1 MGESLTAVLLGS
13 VVVLWAVVIVLLV
26 VVIALARQIGVLHT
40 RLAPAGAL
48 MTSAGPKVGELA
60 PVLTLDSLTGDPVTV
75 GGRDN
80 GAQLV
85 LFVSP
90 TCPLCKSLVPMA
102 KSLARSE
109 RRRLRLAFASDGGEP
124 LQHQKYIADLELST
138 YPYVVSLELGM
149 KYEVG
154 KLPYAVLIGADGV
167 LRSKGL
173 VNSREHLESL
183 VEAMDR
189 GIESI
194 QDYLVQDE
202 TLAREAS

>member
-1 MGESLTAVLLGS
+1 MTDPIVLGLILLWIL
-13 VVVLWAVVIVLLV
+13 VLVLVVIVF
-26 VVIALARQIGVLHT
+26 ALARQIGVLHT

-60 PVLTLDSLTGDPVTV
+60 PDIAVDDINGLPFTV
-75 GGRDN
+75 GGERSH
-80 GAQLV
+80 AQLI

-90 TCPLCKSLVPMA
+90 TCPICKSLVPTA
-102 KSLARSE
+102 KALARTE
-109 RRRLRLAFASDGGEP
+109 KNRLQLAFASDGGETQ
-124 LQHQKYIADLELST
+124 QHLNYIADMGMDA

-149 KYEVG
+149 KFEVG

-183 VEAMDR
+183 VESMDT
-189 GIESI
+189 GFESI
-194 QDYLVQDE
+194 QDYLYAE
-202 TLAREAS
+202 GTLEKQTS